1 MRKTATIH
9 HRRTQRSPLIGQ
21 KKAERRNAAQ
31 GNHLCFACKQGRR
44 GVLLCLSEVLFDFLS
59 IHGRD
64 PWGERVRVGRPDSWD
79 MSSECN
85 MRVGGK

>member
-1 MRKTATIH
+1 MRPRAIISA
-9 HRRTQRSPLIGQ
+9 SPVSKEEG
-21 KKAERRNAAQ
+21 
-31 GNHLCFACKQGRR
+31 